1 MEIYNPFETVSDVI
15 NREIQTS
22 GKCIGYRTMWRRFM
36 LDYNMY
42 VKGDDV
48 MEIMRPL
55 DQDGIEMRKAHRFCR
70 RVYYAKGLV

>member
-1 MEIYNPFETVSDVI
+1 
-15 NREIQTS
+15 
-22 GKCIGYRTMWRRFM
+22 MWRRLM

-48 MEIMRPL
+48 MEIMRAL
-55 DQDGIEMRKAHRFCR
+55 DPDGIEMRKAHRLCR